1 MTKNSR
7 KKISALDALS
17 LALSSVAPE
26 TDLAAYEHH
35 TKQYF
40 EDCQPAGQ
48 LEIHLVKVIARNA
61 WWLRRIPNIETILL
75 NAAMDKR
82 QESVSA
88 DQPEIDSR
96 LALAMAF
103 CDPGKVLDK
112 LSLHH
117 ERLSILFG
125 KSVKQLHKIQADR
138 RAVEKKQ
145 MQDAACGPAHDGF
158 VLSAGKNETRVRRND
173 RLKEAWNAPYYRA

>member
-7 KKISALDALS
+7 KKLSALNGLS
-17 LALSSVAPE
+17 LALSSIAPE

-40 EDCQPAGQ
+40 DDCQPAGAV
-48 LEIHLVKVIARNA
+48 EIHLVKVIARNA
-61 WWLRRIPNIETILL
+61 WWLRRIPAIETNLL
-75 NAAMDKR
+75 NAMDKR

-96 LALAMAF
+96 LALALAF

-125 KSVKQLHKIQADR
+125 KSVKQLHKIQPHR
-138 RAVEKKQ
+138 PPVEKKQ
-145 MQDAACGPAHDGF
+145 LQH
-158 VLSAGKNETRVRRND
+158 
-173 RLKEAWNAPYYRA
+173 APFALPPHA

>member
-1 MTKNSR
+1 MTKTSR
-7 KKISALDALS
+7 KKLSALNALS
-17 LALSSVAPE
+17 LALASVAPE
-26 TDLAAYEHH
+26 TDLVVYEHH

-40 EDCQPAGQ
+40 EDCQPAGPV
-48 LEIHLVKVIARNA
+48 EIHLVKVNARNA
-61 WWLRRIPNIETILL
+61 WWLRRLPTIETNLL

-82 QESVSA
+82 QQSVSA
-88 DQPEIDSR
+88 DQPGIDSR
-96 LALAMAF
+96 LALALAF

-138 RAVEKKQ
+138 PHVEKKQ
-145 MQDAACGPAHDGF
+145 VQDAACGLARDGF

-173 RLKEAWNAPYYRA
+173 RLKQAWNAPYYRA